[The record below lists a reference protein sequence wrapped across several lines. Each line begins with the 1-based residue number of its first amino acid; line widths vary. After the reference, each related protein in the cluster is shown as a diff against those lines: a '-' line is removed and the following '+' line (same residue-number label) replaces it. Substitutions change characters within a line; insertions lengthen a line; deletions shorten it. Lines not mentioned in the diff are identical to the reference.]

1 LVETAEAQR
10 RFHDLLWPHLRAVA
24 RIALIL
30 CGGDQANADD
40 LTQDTML
47 KAYKGI
53 GQFRA
58 GTDAKAWLL
67 TILRR
72 SHVDRARATGTRAGP
87 ARSLDALGVDP
98 AEPPHAEVTDQAALW
113 ERPDVALAA
122 FSDQQVID
130 ALQRLPE
137 EIRLTL
143 LLVDVEGLDHADAAS
158 ILEVPAGTI
167 KSRAH
172 RGRGMLREALLP
184 VAREMRLIRD

>member
-1 LVETAEAQR
+1 MGVEPAEA
-10 RFHDLLWPHLRAVA
+10 
-24 RIALIL
+24 
-30 CGGDQANADD
+30 
-40 LTQDTML
+40 
-47 KAYKGI
+47 
-53 GQFRA
+53 
-58 GTDAKAWLL
+58 
-67 TILRR
+67 
-72 SHVDRARATGTRAGP
+72 
-87 ARSLDALGVDP
+87 
-98 AEPPHAEVTDQAALW
+98 PHADVTDQAALW

-158 ILEVPAGTI
+158 ILDVPEGTI

-184 VAREMRLIRD
+184 VARDMRLIRD